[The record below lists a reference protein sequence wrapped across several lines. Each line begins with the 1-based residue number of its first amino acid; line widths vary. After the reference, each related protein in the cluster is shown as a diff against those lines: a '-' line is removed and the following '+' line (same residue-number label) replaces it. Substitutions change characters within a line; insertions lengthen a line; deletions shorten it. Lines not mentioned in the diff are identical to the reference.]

1 MHMSREAHG
10 AREPLTATSPSWTPS
25 RLKVPR
31 RTTQKKTKNNPR
43 TCMARSVRYSSDK
56 EFGLEVQICRFGGL
70 ERKQVTFYSALQL
83 FTCRTWHAR
92 RATPPLGSIDP
103 ALELA
108 SWLWWRNCD
117 VTRLGSAHT
126 GKRLLV
132 RRHNCRKWIYPTSPI
147 LRRIEPNFA
156 VGAPTQ
162 NPRKWLF
169 LSYYVKKN
177 LCLK

>member
-83 FTCRTWHAR
+83 FTCRERDMHDAR
-92 RATPPLGSIDP
+92 RRRSGRSTPLSSQ
-103 ALELA
+103 LA
-108 SWLWWRNCD
+108 GFDD
-117 VTRLGSAHT
+117 VI
-126 GKRLLV
+126 V
-132 RRHNCRKWIYPTSPI
+132 TSPDLAVHTQANAYLSADTTVGNESI
-147 LRRIEPNFA
+147 LHHLFYAGQNQISRWEPL
-156 VGAPTQ
+156 
-162 NPRKWLF
+162 PRTPENDYF
-169 LSYYVKKN
+169 
-177 LCLK
+177 